1 MGGEGRY
8 RRAGLSVDRH
18 LRAMNRAGG
27 LLVLLFVASCGEAA
41 PTSSKCQWGEVVSE
55 DNAGNVA
62 SSGLAGVWL
71 TAPGFDDVTMTLK
84 EDGTFTWDNRS
95 LDSCDTGTWTADVT
109 TITFAFAEES
119 PFCAGET
126 LTWEYQLEGDR
137 LTSEA
142 VAATCPGDLPVGG
155 GWEFERQ
162 ADS

>member
-84 EDGTFTWDNRS
+84 ADGTFTWENRS
-95 LDSCDTGTWTADVT
+95 LDACASGTWTADGPRL
-109 TITFAFAEES
+109 TFAFAEEDT
-119 PFCAGET
+119 FCAGAT
-126 LTWEYQLEGDR
+126 LTWEYQLEGDT
-137 LTSEA
+137 LTSEV
-142 VAATCPGDLPVGG
+142 VASACPGPLVPES
-155 GWEFERQ
+155 WEFERQ
-162 ADS
+162 PGT